1 MHAVCN
7 NRAGALGY
15 YPVGMDEIKW
25 ETSKQFLNGQG
36 LKQEK
41 KGNECIP
48 VRLLPEICQN
58 TTTIGE
64 AFPAR
69 EKIPVTGNPH
79 AIEGCF
85 GIGTLR
91 VGGQDMDL
99 EVFSQPATQFQH
111 KRRFGIPS
119 PAWKSRCEHQYS

>member
-1 MHAVCN
+1 MHAGCN
-7 NRAGALGY
+7 NRAGTLGY

-25 ETSKQFLNGQG
+25 KTSKQFLNGHC

-48 VRLLPEICQN
+48 VLLLLEICQN

-69 EKIPVTGNPH
+69 EKIPVTGDSNT
-79 AIEGCF
+79 IE
-85 GIGTLR
+85 
-91 VGGQDMDL
+91 
-99 EVFSQPATQFQH
+99 
-111 KRRFGIPS
+111 RRFGLRPCGVGS
-119 PAWKSRCEHQYS
+119 QDMYFEVCGQTSA

>member
-1 MHAVCN
+1 MHAGCN
-7 NRAGALGY
+7 NRAGTLGY

-41 KGNECIP
+41 KGNECISG
-48 VRLLPEICQN
+48 RLLLEICQN

-69 EKIPVTGNPH
+69 EKISVAGDPNTVEH
-79 AIEGCF
+79 RF
-85 GIGTLR
+85 GLR
-91 VGGQDMDL
+91 SCSVGGQDL
-99 EVFSQPATQFQH
+99 NFEVCGQTPT
-111 KRRFGIPS
+111 
-119 PAWKSRCEHQYS
+119 